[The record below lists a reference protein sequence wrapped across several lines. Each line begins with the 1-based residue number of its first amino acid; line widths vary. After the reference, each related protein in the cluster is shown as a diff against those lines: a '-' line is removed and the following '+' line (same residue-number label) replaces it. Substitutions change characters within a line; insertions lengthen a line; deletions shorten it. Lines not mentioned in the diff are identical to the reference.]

1 MCLISLIIGPDGEK
15 AKKPFTLTVSYEK
28 DQFSSD
34 EVDIYYYNE
43 DQGLWIEQNGTVNE
57 EEGTITVEVDHVST
71 YGVLSTDTSSIPEDK
86 ESNEDKDSNDD
97 IVINPEDQDSNAEN
111 ALPKIAINVFNMIA
125 IGLILLVLGGISL
138 IFIRNKVITK

>member
-15 AKKPFTLTVSYEK
+15 AQKPFTLTMSYEK

-57 EEGTITVEVDHVST
+57 EEGTITVEVDHFST
-71 YGVLSTDTSSIPEDK
+71 YGVLSKDTSSILEDK

-111 ALPKIAINVFNMIA
+111 ALPKTAINVFNMIA

-138 IFIRNKVITK
+138 IFICNKVITK